1 MVQGKSKMGVRIAA
15 VAAACVSAL
24 PQAVPGAEAEAK
36 PTHACSLVRDRS
48 ERLDCYDAA
57 FGKPTGEADAR
68 LEAAAPA
75 TAEANFGL
83 TLEQIERRAPGGGA
97 AKSDRIAS
105 AVVALKRDRDGR
117 FTVTLENGQVWVQSE
132 IQSGATL
139 AIGDPVTIRSAAM
152 GSYLLVTPRGV
163 ATRVRR
169 LD

>member
-1 MVQGKSKMGVRIAA
+1 MRVRIAA
-15 VAAACVSAL
+15 VAVACVTAL
-24 PQAVPGAEAEAK
+24 PHALLVAGMDAK
-36 PTHACSLVRDRS
+36 PTHACALVRDRN

-57 FGKPTGEADAR
+57 FGKPAGEADAR
-68 LEAAAPA
+68 LEPAAPA

-83 TLEQIERRAPGGGA
+83 TLEQIDRRAPGGGV
-97 AKSDRIAS
+97 AKSDRITS

-117 FTVTLENGQVWVQSE
+117 FTVTLESGQVWVQSE

-139 AIGDPVTIRSAAM
+139 AIGDPVAIRRAAM